1 LQLWVEGYK
10 QAEINCSLLN
20 IEEELIR
27 LGKKAINSESDFLG
41 EIKNFK
47 IN

>member
-10 QAEINCSLLN
+10 QAEISCSLL
-20 IEEELIR
+20 IEEEVIR

-41 EIKNFK
+41 KIKNFK